1 MFPSFAKLW
10 WKWVISVHFWDI
22 IDGCNKKVDG
32 GINHFLWKAEFELC
46 EIYVVLDCFILT
58 EWELLF
64 FIKDC
69 NEMGTILHY
78 ASQEVVFCENSLKNW
93 PHLQFTKM

>member
-1 MFPSFAKLW
+1 MGKLITFSE
-10 WKWVISVHFWDI
+10 KQ
-22 IDGCNKKVDG
+22 NL
-32 GINHFLWKAEFELC
+32 NN
-46 EIYVVLDCFILT
+46 VLDCFILT
-58 EWELLF
+58 KYDLLF

-93 PHLQFTKM
+93 PHLLFTKMQIDYYTN